1 MLHLA
6 LSARVEMPPVSR
18 KANVGFGE
26 ARSKT
31 ATPASGL
38 LETDNITGCQLSNL
52 KVRSGS
58 RPISPVQRKETHV
71 SARFRVIQ
79 SDRFANSDLPP
90 IVRCLQDKR

>member
-31 ATPASGL
+31 ATPASAL
-38 LETDNITGCQLSNL
+38 LEPDNITGCQHFKNVCRVWSATYFASAAIAALRGRGPITIVQIDL
-52 KVRSGS
+52 ALYFVRH
-58 RPISPVQRKETHV
+58 QNE
-71 SARFRVIQ
+71 
-79 SDRFANSDLPP
+79 
-90 IVRCLQDKR
+90 